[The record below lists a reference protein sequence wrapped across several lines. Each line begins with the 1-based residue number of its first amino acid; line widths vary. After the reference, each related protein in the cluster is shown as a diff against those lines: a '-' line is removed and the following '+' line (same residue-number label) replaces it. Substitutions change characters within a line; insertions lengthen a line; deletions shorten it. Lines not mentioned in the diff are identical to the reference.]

1 MELDKYFR
9 SFIDSSREAVF
20 ICNMD
25 YRIIYINLAAS
36 TEYAQYGGYEMVG
49 KELHTFLDFED
60 ETKINMVIEWF
71 RESKENNWVFVKHI
85 QKSDMDVYIT
95 ALRDE
100 NGELIGFCNRRRYR
114 TKETAQPYDLA

>member
-1 MELDKYFR
+1 MELDVFFR
-9 SFIDSSREAVF
+9 SFIDSSREAIF

-25 YRIIYINLAAS
+25 YRIIYINPAAS

-49 KELHTFLDFED
+49 KDLHTFLDFED

-71 RESKENNWVFVKHI
+71 RESKDNNSVFVKHI
-85 QKSDMDVYIT
+85 SKHNMDVYIH

-114 TKETAQPYDLA
+114 TTETAQPYDLG